1 MIVQEVRVLPML
13 IWLAVDGLLIAW
25 RHQEAKK

>member
-13 IWLAVDGLLIAW
+13 IWLAVGGLLIAW
-25 RHQEAKK
+25 RHQEVNK